1 MLGVTSPHVS
11 ATEIDPPTTS
21 TSSLL
26 TDRIDANDSL
36 ATPTSKLWI
45 TLDIPWISL
54 NTPATVV
61 DAYPLH
67 RQLPAVFWAADRLN
81 TTPVGTVSTTSLG
94 SFNTVAE
101 A

>member
-1 MLGVTSPHVS
+1 MP
-11 ATEIDPPTTS
+11 TEIEPPTAS

-45 TLDIPWISL
+45 TLDIP
-54 NTPATVV
+54 TTVV
-61 DAYPLH
+61 DAYP
-67 RQLPAVFWAADRLN
+67 RRCQLPPVFWAAVRLN

-94 SFNTVAE
+94 SVSTLAE